1 MVLDVNGDYNLVGGL
16 EHVLFSTNLEESS
29 QLTFIFFG
37 GVETTNQMGMGQSR
51 NGNTKIE
58 LSRREPMAY

>member
-37 GVETTNQMGMGQSR
+37 GVETTNQ
-51 NGNTKIE
+51 I
-58 LSRREPMAY
+58 